1 MAEIHTLQIKGL
13 TKTYEGRPLL
23 DGIDLQVSSGET
35 LCLLGRSGSG
45 KSTLLR
51 IIAGLETPESGS
63 LLWDG
68 DDIRSLPTHQ
78 RHFGLMFQDYALF
91 PHLNVEENVAFGLRM
106 LRLPVEQIRERSTQS
121 LAQVNMSSFA
131 KRRVTDL
138 SGGEQQRVA
147 LARALAPQPRLL
159 MLDEPLAALDRA
171 LRLQLQGELRQVLLQ
186 TGIPAL
192 YVTHDQEEA
201 LALGDRMALLHE
213 GKIVQEGRP
222 QELFRAPRSRW
233 VGEFLGMTNFLQGIV
248 VEVNPLILDSPI
260 GLLQAAPTSQPLHP
274 GDTVDALITPV
285 GNLLRATTE
294 RSSLLHGKCI
304 ACQFKGDTYQI
315 EVELKNQTQFSF
327 FSERE
332 LKIGEIVEISI
343 PAENVHCLVK

>member
-1 MAEIHTLQIKGL
+1 MAENHTLQIKEL
-13 TKTYEGRPLL
+13 SKTYQGHPLL
-23 DGIDLQVSSGET
+23 EGIDLQVSSGET

-68 DDIRSLPTHQ
+68 EDIRALPTHQ
-78 RHFGLMFQDYALF
+78 RRFGLMFQDYALF

-106 LRLPVEQIRERSTQS
+106 LHLPAEQIRERSAQS

-171 LRLQLQGELRQVLLQ
+171 LRLQLQGELRQVLQQ

-233 VGEFLGMTNFLQGIV
+233 VGEFLGMTNFLQGTV
-248 VEVNPLILDSPI
+248 MQVNPLVLDSVI
-260 GLLQAAPTSQPLHP
+260 GRLQATSDSQLLRP
-274 GDTVDALITPV
+274 GDTVYTVITPV
-285 GNLLRATTE
+285 GNLLRTTAE
-294 RSSLLHGKCI
+294 KGNRLHGECI
-304 ACQFKGDTYQI
+304 SCQFKGDTYQI
-315 EVELKNQTQFSF
+315 EVELKNQTSFSF

-332 LKIGEIVEISI
+332 FEIGENVEMYI
-343 PAENVHCLVK
+343 PAGNIRCLVK